1 MILTIT
7 DRNDWI
13 VTPNIQDENGI
24 SVDFSRADQYSFQVY
39 TPLTSEEN
47 RITLDKTRYTD
58 GKLWIN
64 SSELQKLAPGDMY
77 LDTILS
83 LPKEEMDD
91 GTYDTRFH
99 TFLDA
104 VLVKEIEAEQLHII
118 SMMEDRVDQL
128 EASQATQDETIN
140 GVISDISTIDT
151 RSTENAGRLGTL
163 GQKIDIL
170 TEQVDAIEQKD
181 LTQDQRMSQISQDV
195 ADLGQAM
202 DLKADKSDVYTKAQV
217 DASQQAQNEVIN
229 TKADKVDVYTKDE
242 VNSKIAQVE
251 NQLEDFAQASD
262 VPANLSQTLAGL
274 SQDIEDLST
283 AISTNAREI
292 ERTDSKYASLPQDLS
307 DLHDDHVIVKNRL
320 ATLSQ
325 TVSNLDIPSKVSD
338 LENDLGFINRIP
350 DNYVTEAELDARGYL
365 SAHQSLAGY
374 ARTEELNA
382 LERSIATV
390 SSSVP
395 TRVSDLE
402 NDMNFIQRN
411 SLTPYAKIADV
422 YTQQE
427 IDDKLDQ
434 IPRFRVIVVDQ
445 LPVLNISSSAIYLLR
460 DEYDSVNTYDEY
472 LYVNGRWEL
481 IGPKMKVDLSEY
493 AKLSQI
499 PTKLSQFINDI
510 SVGGGSSTIPEN
522 VVTTYDLVDYATKN
536 WVNAKG
542 YLSEDA
548 LTQILNTRLASYAL
562 KNSIPTVPTKVSEL
576 QNDRGYLTSIPA
588 EYVTQ
593 EWLGENRYATQA
605 WVTNQGYLTQ
615 HQSLSAYAKKTD
627 LPYVPTKLSELIND
641 RGYITSSFLS
651 DEYLTP
657 AQLTEILANKNYVTA
672 TQLEDKGYIV
682 EIPSGFASLS
692 DIPTALSQLD
702 NDVNFV
708 TRAQISS
715 MAGYDDT
722 SIWAQVNK
730 NKNDISAMKSAGYL
744 NEEEINDKLAAYQ
757 RIAQM
762 PTFKTINGQEI
773 TGSGNIVISG
783 GSGGIDQN
791 VLDGYVTNA
800 TFNANKRLV
809 DSSFQVLTDRLD
821 TVEQDQ
827 SNIKT
832 QYAKRSDIATINGL
846 DILNG
851 GQNIVIRAQGGVTA
865 EDVSTML
872 QSYVSHSSLT
882 STLNSYALKNNIPSK
897 LSDLVNDRGFI
908 TIDDIS
914 AGTVVTKT
922 SQLTNDSGFI
932 TSADIP
938 RIPSRLSDLV
948 NDVSYVTP
956 GMFKTINGQS
966 IIGSGD
972 LLISGEG
979 GGSIDL
985 TDYATKN
992 WANDTFQAKGNYLT
1006 DHQSLKTI
1014 NGQSLVGT
1022 GNIVIS
1028 GGSGGSVDL
1037 TGYATETWVRNQYYL
1052 TEHQSLAGYAT
1063 QQWVNAQGFAKDT
1076 SAFATKSWVQ
1086 DQGYLTQHQ
1095 SLSGYATVG
1104 SVNEV
1109 AGDLATNYYTKTQ
1122 IDGKIANPV
1131 DMTNYVTKGELQT
1144 AISGID
1150 TSVDLSGYATVQS
1163 VQDVSGRIS
1172 DVSTRLSNGYYTK
1185 NYIDNLA
1192 IPSVV
1197 VLTLN
1202 EYNSLQTTSP
1212 NTFYVISD

>member
-64 SSELQKLAPGDMY
+64 SSELQKLAPGDLY

-104 VLVKEIEAEQLHII
+104 VLVKEVEAEQLQII
-118 SMMEDRVDQL
+118 SEMEARVENLERSQQAQDSTLVSLEEDLSEADTKATQNSAKIGQVEQKVNINTEAIDALQLADADQNQRIS
-128 EASQATQDETIN
+128 SQAQ
-140 GVISDISTIDT
+140 G
-151 RSTENAGRLGTL
+151 L
-163 GQKIDIL
+163 
-170 TEQVDAIEQKD
+170 
-181 LTQDQRMSQISQDV
+181 
-195 ADLGQAM
+195 ADLEELVAA
-202 DLKADKSDVYTKAQV
+202 KADKSDVYTKARVNELLDAKMPLTDLSVYATKAQLQNMGAEV
-217 DASQQAQNEVIN
+217 DGVRQDVSTANAVIANQTRRINELATTYDAISDDISDVSTSVRN
-229 TKADKVDVYTKDE
+229 TKTRLDALQSSVEGLSIPTKV
-242 VNSKIAQVE
+242 S
-251 NQLEDFAQASD
+251 QLENDRHF
-262 VPANLSQTLAGL
+262 
-274 SQDIEDLST
+274 
-283 AISTNAREI
+283 ISEI
-292 ERTDSKYASLPQDLS
+292 PSEYVTESELLDKHYLTQHQDLS
-307 DLHDDHVIVKNRL
+307 AYATSAELNSLRARVNGLNVPTKTSDLTNDSGFI
-320 ATLSQ
+320 Q
-325 TVSNLDIPSKVSD
+325 TVKLN
-338 LENDLGFINRIP
+338 E
-350 DNYVTEAELDARGYL
+350 
-365 SAHQSLAGY
+365 Y
-374 ARTEELNA
+374 ARN
-382 LERSIATV
+382 
-390 SSSVP
+390 
-395 TRVSDLE
+395 E
-402 NDMNFIQRN
+402 N
-411 SLTPYAKIADV
+411 V
-422 YTQQE
+422 YTRDE
-427 IDDKLDQ
+427 IDNKLTA
-434 IPRFRVIVVDQ
+434 IPKFAIRAVDQ
-445 LPVLNISSSAIYLLR
+445 LPDTDISSTTIYLLR
-460 DEYDSVNTYDEY
+460 GDASVGNTYSEWV
-472 LYVNGRWEL
+472 YVNGAWEKFGDNVKL
-481 IGPKMKVDLSEY
+481 DLSEY
-493 AKLSQI
+493 AKLTQI
-499 PTKLSQFINDI
+499 PTRLSQLTNDI
-510 SVGGGSSTIPEN
+510 GAGGNADLSQY
-522 VVTTYDLVDYATKN
+522 VTLTDLATNYASKN
-536 WVNAKG
+536 WVNNKG
-542 YLSEDA
+542 FMSEES
-548 LTQILNTRLASYAL
+548 LTSILNTRLAAYAL
-562 KNSIPTVPTKVSEL
+562 KVDISIPTKVSDL
-576 QNDRGYLTSIPA
+576 QNDRNYISVIPDN
-588 EYVTQ
+588 YVTR

-605 WVTNQGYLTQ
+605 WVTNQGYLTS

-627 LPYVPTKLSELIND
+627 LPYVPTKVSELVND
-641 RGYITSSFLS
+641 RGYLTQANISQ
-651 DEYLTP
+651 DYITP
-657 AQLTEILANKNYVTA
+657 AQLTEILSNKNYVTA
-672 TQLEDKGYIV
+672 TQLEEKGYIV

-708 TRAQISS
+708 TRAQLSS
-715 MAGYDDT
+715 LSGYDDT

-730 NKNDISAMKSAGYL
+730 NKNDLSVMKSAGYL
-744 NEEEINDKLAAYQ
+744 SEEEINDKLAAYQ

-773 TGSGNIVISG
+773 TGSGNIVIK
-783 GSGGIDQN
+783 GSGIDES
-791 VLDGYVTNA
+791 VLDGYVTNT

-809 DSSFQVLTDRLD
+809 DSSFQALEGRIG
-821 TVEQDQ
+821 TVETTTN
-827 SNIKT
+827 SIKT

-851 GQNIVIRAQGGVTA
+851 GQNIVIKAQGAVTA

-882 STLNSYALKNNIPSK
+882 NTLNSYALKNNIPSK

-908 TIDDIS
+908 TADDIS

-966 IIGSGD
+966 IIGAGD
-972 LLISGEG
+972 LLVSGEG

-985 TDYATKN
+985 TDYATKD

-1037 TGYATETWVRNQYYL
+1037 TGYATETWVKNQYYL

-1131 DMTNYVTKGELQT
+1131 DMTNYVTKGELSGFVTNGDFENAIHDLST

-1150 TSVDLSGYATVQS
+1150 TSSFATQAWVTNQGYLTQHQS
-1163 VQDVSGRIS
+1163 
-1172 DVSTRLSNGYYTK
+1172 LSNYYTK
-1185 NYIDNLA
+1185 SEVDSKIPTVPNMSNYYTKSDIDALV
-1192 IPSVV
+1192 PKVR
-1197 VLTLN
+1197 VLTQSQ
-1202 EYNSLQTTSP
+1202 YNQLQSLEP
-1212 NTFYVISD
+1212 NTFYVISE